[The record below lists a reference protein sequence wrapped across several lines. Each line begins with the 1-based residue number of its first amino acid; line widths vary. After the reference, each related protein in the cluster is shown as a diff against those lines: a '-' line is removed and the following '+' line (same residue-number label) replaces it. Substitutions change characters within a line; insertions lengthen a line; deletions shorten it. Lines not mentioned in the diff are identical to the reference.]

1 MPDTLLSWREVGRGG
16 VRELVGYEGR
26 RVVARVQHDPHG
38 RGQWRWSVPL
48 VVPARPWLTH
58 GFEAEVDQAQ
68 VNAEAAWAY
77 AKANGEAE
85 GDHIKVENWTA
96 CKHNS

>member
-1 MPDTLLSWREVGRGG
+1 
-16 VRELVGYEGR
+16 
-26 RVVARVQHDPHG
+26 
-38 RGQWRWSVPL
+38 
-48 VVPARPWLTH
+48 VPARPWLTH

-85 GDHIKVENWTA
+85 GDHIQIENWTA